1 MEKKGRKEKRRQ
13 EKGRGSVGR
22 KMGGEKWQKRKEG
35 KKQESEGG
43 KRRVPRSFNTL
54 AWFSSISKKFSPL
67 PQVWCYYFCSK
78 KNRYFPLYL
87 KPWNF
92 SLNFE
97 SLPVPISQ
105 REKDVLTAR

>member
-13 EKGRGSVGR
+13 EKGRGNVGR

-35 KKQESEGG
+35 KKQEREG

-67 PQVWCYYFCSK
+67 PQVWCYYFYSK

-105 REKDVLTAR
+105 REKDILTAR